1 MNIIDLHCD
10 TIYLLEEKKEGDL
23 YKNNFS
29 IDIEKLKRG
38 GSLAQFFALF
48 IDKGQCDDAK
58 ESCIKLMDRFYS
70 EINKYSSHI
79 SLARNSKEMQENKD
93 KGKISAFLTIEG
105 GEALKGNMENLY
117 YFFENGVRLIT
128 LTWNYPNEIG
138 FPSSKDEYV
147 DKGLTF
153 FGTDLVDEM
162 NRLGMLIDVSHLSD
176 RGFYEV
182 ADRTKAPFVAS
193 HSNSREITPH
203 RRNLTDTMIK
213 VLSEKGG
220 VMGINFY
227 SQFLRERMSGDSH
240 ISGDNHVNNIGMI
253 KDMVAHIKH
262 IRNVGGIDCIAL
274 GSDFDGISSPVE
286 IEDISQMDKLIFVLE
301 KEGFSFD
308 EMEKILYKNAQRVI
322 KDTLK

>member
-10 TIYLLEEKKEGDL
+10 TIYLLEQEKKGGNL

-29 IDIEKLKRG
+29 VDIEKLKRG

-48 IDKGQCDDAK
+48 IDKSECKDAK

-70 EINKYSSHI
+70 EINQYSDHI
-79 SLARNSKEMQENKD
+79 SLARNFQEMQENKD

-105 GEALKGNMENLY
+105 GEALKGDMENLY
-117 YFFENGVRLIT
+117 YFFQNGVRLIT

-138 FPSSKDEYV
+138 FSSSKDEYV

-153 FGTDLVDEM
+153 FGTDLIDEM

-182 ADRTKAPFVAS
+182 ADRTKIPFIAS
-193 HSNSREITPH
+193 HSNAREIKPH

-227 SQFLRERMSGDSH
+227 SDFLGDSH
-240 ISGDNHVNNIGMI
+240 MGMV

-274 GSDFDGISSPVE
+274 GSDFDGIGSPVE
-286 IEDISQMDKLIFVLE
+286 IEDISQMDKLIFALE

-308 EMEKILYKNAQRVI
+308 EMERILYKNAQRVI
-322 KDTLK
+322 RDTLK

>member
-10 TIYLLEEKKEGDL
+10 TIYLLEQEKKGGNL

-29 IDIEKLKRG
+29 VDIEKLKRG

-48 IDKGQCDDAK
+48 IDKSECKDAK

-70 EINKYSSHI
+70 EINQYSDHI
-79 SLARNSKEMQENKD
+79 SLARNFQEMQENKD

-105 GEALKGNMENLY
+105 GEALNGDMENLY

-138 FPSSKDEYV
+138 FSSSKDEYV

-153 FGTDLVDEM
+153 FGTDLIDEM

-182 ADRTKAPFVAS
+182 ADRTKIPFIAS
-193 HSNSREITPH
+193 HSNAREIKPH

-227 SQFLRERMSGDSH
+227 SDFLGDSH
-240 ISGDNHVNNIGMI
+240 MGMV
-253 KDMVAHIKH
+253 KDIVAHIKH

-274 GSDFDGISSPVE
+274 GSDFDGIGSPVE
-286 IEDISQMDKLIFVLE
+286 IEDISQMDKLIFALE

-308 EMEKILYKNAQRVI
+308 EMERILYKNAQRVI
-322 KDTLK
+322 RDTLK